1 MMYVITQHMA
11 PENELT
17 AFAALWDNAIVS
29 NNADGIGSFL
39 SDDWII
45 VGADGITAKSS
56 FLHWIATKVI
66 THHTMDTDQQEVRI
80 YGDMGILIS
89 RGTIAGTYYEE
100 NFNLYEWSTNVF
112 KKTGAM
118 ALCVDNAHTSKKK
131 SFPDQALAPAKC
143 ISSLLLKLMCCCKN
157 KQH

>member
-1 MMYVITQHMA
+1 ME

-17 AFAALWDNAIVS
+17 AFAALWDKAMVS
-29 NNADGIGSFL
+29 NNADEIGSFL

-45 VGADGITAKSS
+45 IGADGITTKSS
-56 FLHWIATKVI
+56 FLHWIATKVV

-89 RGTIAGTYYEE
+89 RGTSAGTYYEE

-112 KKTGAM
+112 KKTEGQWS
-118 ALCVDNAHTSKKK
+118 CVLTMLTPAKK
-131 SFPDQALAPAKC
+131 SLPD
-143 ISSLLLKLMCCCKN
+143 
-157 KQH
+157 